1 LVSEELSKETM
12 EMLAEIHLLNRAV
25 KRKSRRMVHLLV
37 QFVVLCLD
45 NSKVYPFLPNF
56 PGPGGL
62 TPLHLAASIENAED
76 IVDAL
81 TDDPQ
86 QVCSVKFNSWL
97 ALSYF
102 TSMLLIFDKSLQV
115 GLTCWQSAL
124 DEDGQSPETYAKLRN
139 HNSYNELVAQ
149 KLVDMKNS
157 QVTITVNGD
166 EIHMDQ
172 LGNVDD
178 RKKSGVQALQI
189 RSCSQCA
196 ILESGVLRQPMR
208 SRGLL
213 ARPYIH
219 SMLAIA
225 AVCVCVCVFMRALL
239 RINSGKSFKWERLD
253 YGTI

>member
-1 LVSEELSKETM
+1 
-12 EMLAEIHLLNRAV
+12 
-25 KRKSRRMVHLLV
+25 
-37 QFVVLCLD
+37 
-45 NSKVYPFLPNF
+45 
-56 PGPGGL
+56 
-62 TPLHLAASIENAED
+62 
-76 IVDAL
+76 
-81 TDDPQ
+81 
-86 QVCSVKFNSWL
+86 
-97 ALSYF
+97 
-102 TSMLLIFDKSLQV
+102 MLLIFDKSLQV